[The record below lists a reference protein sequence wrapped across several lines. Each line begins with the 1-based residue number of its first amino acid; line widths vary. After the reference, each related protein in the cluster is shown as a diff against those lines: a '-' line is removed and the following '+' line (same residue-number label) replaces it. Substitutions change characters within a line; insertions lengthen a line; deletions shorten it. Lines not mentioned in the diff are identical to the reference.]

1 MATSTGLGI
10 REQNESQLQDANRE
24 AELFI
29 NAVPSI
35 LIGLD
40 CQGHIKGWNDAA
52 AKTFG
57 LNKADV
63 LGKMLAHCGI
73 NWQAERI
80 EPAISE
86 VMQSRQRLSLDDV
99 RFEMQGSS
107 RTSE

>member
-1 MATSTGLGI
+1 MSEEAVVVATSTGLGI
-10 REQNESQLQDANRE
+10 REQNERQMQDANRE

-40 CQGHIKGWNDAA
+40 CQGRIKRGNDAA

-63 LGKMLAHCGI
+63 LGKMLANVGSTGRR
-73 NWQAERI
+73 N
-80 EPAISE
+80 
-86 VMQSRQRLSLDDV
+86 
-99 RFEMQGSS
+99 GSS
-107 RTSE
+107 PR